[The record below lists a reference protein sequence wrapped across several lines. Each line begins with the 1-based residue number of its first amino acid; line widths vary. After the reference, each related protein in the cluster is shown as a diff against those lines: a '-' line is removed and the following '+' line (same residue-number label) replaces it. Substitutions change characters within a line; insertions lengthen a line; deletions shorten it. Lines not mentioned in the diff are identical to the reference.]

1 MTTPATATPEQI
13 ISELRKLDNCIAKAR
28 RMRAR
33 RYAVLRSMLSSTMR
47 ESKVGLRK
55 LSSAR
60 GFNKHRL
67 TNVIYNENSSL
78 SADEWQ
84 VLFNFLDRE
93 RRRCESHRS
102 HLESIA
108 SD

>member
-1 MTTPATATPEQI
+1 MTTPTIATPEQI

-33 RYAVLRSMLSSTMR
+33 RYAVLRSMLSATMR
-47 ESKVGLRK
+47 ESRVGLRK

-93 RRRCESHRS
+93 RRRGEAHRI
-102 HLESIA
+102 HLEVIA
-108 SD
+108 AD

>member
-1 MTTPATATPEQI
+1 MTTPTIATPEQI

-33 RYAVLRSMLSSTMR
+33 RYAVLRSMLSDAMR
-47 ESKVGLRK
+47 ESRVGLRK

-93 RRRCESHRS
+93 NRRREAQRIY
-102 HLESIA
+102 LESIA
-108 SD
+108 AD

>member
-1 MTTPATATPEQI
+1 MTTPTIATTEQI

-33 RYAVLRSMLSSTMR
+33 RYAVLRSMLSATMR
-47 ESKVGLRK
+47 ESRVGLRK

-93 RRRCESHRS
+93 RRRGEAHRI
-102 HLESIA
+102 HLEVIA
-108 SD
+108 AD

>member
-1 MTTPATATPEQI
+1 MTTPTIATPEQI

-93 RRRCESHRS
+93 RRRCDVHRI

>member
-1 MTTPATATPEQI
+1 MTTPTIATPEQI

-47 ESKVGLRK
+47 DSKIGLKR

-93 RRRCESHRS
+93 NRRREAHRL
-102 HLESIA
+102 HLESIPA
-108 SD
+108 D